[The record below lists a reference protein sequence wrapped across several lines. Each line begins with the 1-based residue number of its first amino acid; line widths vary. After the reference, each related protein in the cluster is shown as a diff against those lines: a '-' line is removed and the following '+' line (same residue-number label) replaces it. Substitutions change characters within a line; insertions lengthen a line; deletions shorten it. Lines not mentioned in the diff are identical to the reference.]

1 MKISKDGCLF
11 VPQPATF
18 NCQPGKK
25 RLVIPT
31 PLIPSVLWHLHN
43 AENHPTKTQLSQL
56 FDKLFYCIMVQNQID
71 SLHQDC
77 YQCKTSTPLPKPPT
91 SHTTCTDMAH
101 PGKFFHADVIR
112 RERQKIFIIR
122 DNFSS
127 LTSATLVP
135 TEQAEDLKHPTISLT
150 SPIRLADNITVRV
163 DAATGFQALKHS
175 PDIIQLGIDIQIGNA
190 HNKNSN
196 TVVDKAC
203 HELETEINKLQP
215 TGGTISL
222 ATLAQ
227 DVLFINQKIRRSD
240 QLTATEIHFSRD
252 RITKNNIVLDDS
264 QIRQSQL
271 KNRNMSLPTP
281 KPQPVAAG
289 DTVLLANKPQKHHNR
304 DFYLVT

>member
-1 MKISKDGCLF
+1 
-11 VPQPATF
+11 
-18 NCQPGKK
+18 
-25 RLVIPT
+25 
-31 PLIPSVLWHLHN
+31 
-43 AENHPTKTQLSQL
+43 
-56 FDKLFYCIMVQNQID
+56 
-71 SLHQDC
+71 
-77 YQCKTSTPLPKPPT
+77 
-91 SHTTCTDMAH
+91 MAH
-101 PGKFFHADVIR
+101 PGNFFHADVIR

-127 LTSATLVP
+127 FTSATLVP
-135 TEQAEDLKHPTISLT
+135 TEQAEDLKHATISLT

-163 DAATGFQALKHS
+163 DAATGFQALKPS

-196 TVVDKAC
+196 KVVDKAC

-227 DVLFINQKIRRSD
+227 AVLFVNQKITRSD
-240 QLTATEIHFSRD
+240 QLKATEIHFSRD

-271 KNRNMSLPTP
+271 KNRNLSLPTP
-281 KPQPVAAG
+281 TPQPVAAG